1 MIELREA
8 RTFLSNHGWLSEAPA
23 GLRTT
28 FLSQCELRKLS
39 RGDYAYQ
46 AGDQTNGLWGVVSGG
61 FAFSI
66 APHERGPHM
75 AHVFRP
81 GFWFGEAEFLAGT
94 ARRYDVRAT
103 REAHCLWM
111 SDKKLSALLEREA
124 RLFRFLGS
132 LCSDHLFLA
141 VGAVDDMTIRN
152 SRARVAAILL
162 RLANVRLQDQPTD
175 PTPELD
181 ITQEDLAL
189 LANLPRTSVTAYL
202 GELEGQDLIQ
212 RSYGAVRLIN
222 PAGLRRLVKEEA

>member
-1 MIELREA
+1 MIELHEA
-8 RTFLSNHGWLSEAPA
+8 RTYLSNHGWLSEAPA
-23 GLRTT
+23 DLRTQ

-46 AGDQTNGLWGVVSGG
+46 AGDQTNGLWGVVTGG

-81 GFWFGEAEFLAGT
+81 GFWFGEAEILAGT
-94 ARRYDVRAT
+94 ARRYDVAAT

-111 SDKKLSALLEREA
+111 SYKKLNALLEHEPSLW
-124 RLFRFLGS
+124 RLLGS
-132 LCSDHLFLA
+132 LCADHLFLS

-162 RLANVRLQDQPTD
+162 RLANVRLQDQSAD
-175 PTPELD
+175 PAPELD

-202 GELEGQDLIQ
+202 GELEGQNLIQ
-212 RSYGAVRLIN
+212 KSYGAVRIIN
-222 PAGLRRLVKEEA
+222 PSGLRRLVSEEA